1 MDASD
6 TGIYAGEVAG
16 LDRVVQIG
24 IASGRVISLSFPD
37 EPDEGAS
44 RNHALLDRLGAYF
57 SGERDEFSDVPV
69 ALTVP
74 TDHRAV
80 LDRVGEVPYG
90 ETTDVATLAR
100 AVPGIDAEEEGP
112 RIVRA
117 ALEANPVPVL
127 IPDHRVRDGP
137 SAAPDDVARALRS
150 LESTD

>member
-1 MDASD
+1 MDATD

-24 IASGRVISLSFPD
+24 IASGRVISLSFP
-37 EPDEGAS
+37 EVPDEDAS

-57 SGERDEFSDVPV
+57 SGEPDEFSDVPV

-100 AVPGIDAEEEGP
+100 AVPGLDVDEEGP

-117 ALEANPVPVL
+117 ALEENPVPVL

-137 SAAPDDVARALRS
+137 SAAPDDVVRVLRS
-150 LESTD
+150 LESAE

>member
-24 IASGRVISLSFPD
+24 IASGRVISLSFPETPEAD
-37 EPDEGAS
+37 AS
-44 RNHALLDRLGAYF
+44 RDHALLDRLGAYF
-57 SGERDEFSDVPV
+57 SGEREEFSDVPV

-80 LDRVGEVPYG
+80 LDRVSEIPYG
-90 ETTDVATLAR
+90 ETIDVATLAR
-100 AVPGIDAEEEGP
+100 AAGLDEDEEG
-112 RIVRA
+112 IVRA

-137 SAAPDDVARALRS
+137 SAAPGDVARALRS
-150 LESTD
+150 LESAG

>member
-6 TGIYAGEVAG
+6 TGIYVDEVVG

-24 IASGRVISLSFPD
+24 VASGRVISLSFPD

-80 LDRVGEVPYG
+80 LDRVSEVPYG
-90 ETTDVATLAR
+90 ETIDVATLAR
-100 AVPGIDAEEEGP
+100 AVPGIDAEEEE

-127 IPDHRVRDGP
+127 IPDHRVRGGP

-150 LESTD
+150 LESST

>member
-1 MDASD
+1 
-6 TGIYAGEVAG
+6 
-16 LDRVVQIG
+16 
-24 IASGRVISLSFPD
+24 VISLSFPEVSD
-37 EPDEGAS
+37 EDAS

-57 SGERDEFSDVPV
+57 SGEPDEFSDVPV

-90 ETTDVATLAR
+90 ETTDVAMLAR
-100 AVPGIDAEEEGP
+100 AVPGLDVDEEGP

-117 ALEANPVPVL
+117 ALEENPVPVL

-137 SAAPDDVARALRS
+137 SAAPDDVVRVLRS
-150 LESTD
+150 LESAE